1 MQRLFAILFSAA
13 LVTAAPLAVRAQIPP
28 GTALVGTLNRG
39 LDSKTAQPG
48 QPFVINNAHTAD
60 YSINGATIYGHVA
73 SVQHAGQG
81 TPGKI
86 RLSVDKVN
94 ARNGSV
100 YEVEGYASG
109 VQVETKSNTL
119 KELGGAAAGA
129 LVGGLLGHGVGALI
143 GAGAGALYAKNNRQN
158 VTIPQGSQVTIEI
171 VRMRR
176 QPS

>member
-1 MQRLFAILFSAA
+1 MQRLFALLFSAA
-13 LVTAAPLAVRAQIPP
+13 IAVAAPLAASAQIPP
-28 GTALVGTLNRG
+28 GTQLVGTLG
-39 LDSKTAQPG
+39 QSIDSKNAQPG
-48 QPFVINNAHTAD
+48 QPFEIDNAHTTD
-60 YSINGATIYGHVA
+60 YNINGATIYGHVA

-94 ARNGSV
+94 TRSGNV
-100 YEVEGYASG
+100 YEVEGYASNVV
-109 VQVETKSNTL
+109 VQTKSNTL

-158 VTIPQGSQVTIEI
+158 VTIPQGSQVTIQV

-176 QPS
+176 QPN

>member
-1 MQRLFAILFSAA
+1 MKRLFAILFSAA
-13 LVTAAPLAVRAQIPP
+13 LVTAAPLTASAQIPP
-28 GTALVGTLNRG
+28 GTTLVGTLNQSI
-39 LDSKTAQPG
+39 DTKSAEPG
-48 QPFVINNAHTAD
+48 QPFVINNAHTSD
-60 YSINGATIYGHVA
+60 YNINGATIYGHVA

-94 ARNGSV
+94 SRNGHV
-100 YEVEGYASG
+100 YDVEGYASG
-109 VQVETKSNTL
+109 VQVETKSNAL

-158 VTIPQGSQVTIEI
+158 VTIPQGSQVTIEV

-176 QPS
+176 QPQ